1 MISSGDMK
9 WDPMF
14 HFSSN
19 PALLPEMEL
28 VMGPDP
34 QGDDEELDDSY
45 EKEVRHEKIVCKDG
59 DGHASPADHKDE

>member
-1 MISSGDMK
+1 MK

-14 HFSSN
+14 HFSPN

-34 QGDDEELDDSY
+34 LGEEEELDDSY
-45 EKEVRHEKIVCKDG
+45 EKEVHLEKVIIKD
-59 DGHASPADHKDE
+59 DEKNASPSDDNDE